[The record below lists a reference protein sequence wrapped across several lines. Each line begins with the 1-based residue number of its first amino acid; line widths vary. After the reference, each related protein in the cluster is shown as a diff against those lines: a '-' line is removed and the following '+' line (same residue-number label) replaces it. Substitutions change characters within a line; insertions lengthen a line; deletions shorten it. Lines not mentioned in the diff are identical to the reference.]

1 MVFNKMEFKCQ
12 FCNKMFSNNS
22 NLKMHIKNAKY
33 CIKLRGSD
41 VKNYVCSFCNKE
53 LSSKHILES
62 HLSICNTKKDT
73 EINNLKNEIDILKD
87 QVKEKNILEITNN
100 ELKTQIKE
108 LQEQIERLATTA
120 INRPTHISQN
130 NNQRIN
136 NIINNLNP
144 ITDDH
149 LREQSQYLTLDHI
162 KNGVNGYVQYAL
174 DYPLK
179 DRVICTDFSRR
190 KVKYKNEEGKLVD
203 DPEMVKLSQKLFQAI
218 EEKNAILVS
227 EYTKELHDK
236 YNISIMEP
244 NNEMEN
250 AESEYFYA
258 NLELITEQ
266 LMKIKT
272 QKREVDEI
280 AKGNKNEIYYEFI
293 KDICSKTA

>member
-1 MVFNKMEFKCQ
+1 ME
-12 FCNKMFSNNS
+12 N
-22 NLKMHIKNAKY
+22 
-33 CIKLRGSD
+33 
-41 VKNYVCSFCNKE
+41 
-53 LSSKHILES
+53 
-62 HLSICNTKKDT
+62 
-73 EINNLKNEIDILKD
+73 
-87 QVKEKNILEITNN
+87 QVKKYEH
-100 ELKTQIKE
+100 QIKE
-108 LQEQIERLATTA
+108 LQEQIERLATAA
-120 INRPTHISQN
+120 INRPTHINQN

-190 KVKYKNEEGKLVD
+190 KVKYKDEEGKVVD

-258 NLELITEQ
+258 NLELITEE